1 MALPLRARENAELD
15 CTPPPQ
21 DLGAMAEVLEGQHG
35 SLAAG
40 IADFFALYHG
50 QRGDAGRAWAWT
62 GVADLVRTRERE
74 RLEGISKD

>member
-1 MALPLRARENAELD
+1 MPVPLRARENAD
-15 CTPPPQ
+15 FDFTPPPQ
-21 DLGAMAEVLEGQHG
+21 DLGAMAEVMEGKHG

-62 GVADLVRTRERE
+62 GVAELVRTRERE
-74 RLEGISKD
+74 RLEDV

>member
-1 MALPLRARENAELD
+1 MASPLNATWNADLD

-21 DLGAMAEVLEGQHG
+21 DLGVMAEVLESKHG

-50 QRGDAGRAWAWT
+50 QKGDVGRAWAWT
-62 GVADLVRTRERE
+62 GVAELVRSRERE
-74 RLEGISKD
+74 RLEEN